1 MKKLKPGFLY
11 YFNFDHLGSSVLI
24 YNFLDGSIKW
34 LPEKIPFLLLEYE
47 IRENS
52 FYNIIFLVE
61 NVKYSCFIAE
71 KNIKILH
78 KHSPI
83 IK

>member
-11 YFNFDHLGSSVLI
+11 YFNFDHLGSSVL
-24 YNFLDGSIKW
+24 DGSIKW
-34 LPEKIPFLLLEYE
+34 LSGKIPFMLLEYE
-47 IRENS
+47 IRESS
-52 FYNIIFLVE
+52 FYKIILLVE